1 MAAEVQ
7 SEVSFSYKPFLNIY
21 HHQTNVK
28 TRFSSHIV
36 TKEEIMKITSNFKP
50 KKSAGPNSIPTK
62 ILRLLADDI
71 FEHLSIIC
79 NHLPLAYF
87 L

>member
-1 MAAEVQ
+1 M
-7 SEVSFSYKPFLNIY
+7 SRL
-21 HHQTNVK
+21 T
-28 TRFSSHIV
+28 SSHFV
-36 TKEEIMKITSNFKP
+36 TKEEIVKIISNFEP
-50 KKSAGPNSIPTK
+50 KKSAGLNSIPTK

-71 FEHLSIIC
+71 SEHLSIIC